1 VLERVARFI
10 DKKKLSAPALLVL
23 GSLGPLN
30 YVGSQA
36 LFFLR
41 PFLGHL
47 FPADRYGAFARIL
60 ERREGVSALMEEIE
74 AAARGGSRGETL

>member
-1 VLERVARFI
+1 MLKRVARYI
-10 DKKKLSAPALLVL
+10 EKRKLSAPALLVL

-47 FPADRYGAFARIL
+47 FPADRYLTFTRIL
-60 ERREGVSALMEEIE
+60 ERREGVAALMQEIE
-74 AAARGGSRGETL
+74 SATRGGSRGEGL